1 MATTATKRGQIPL
14 GGDLSKMQVWRIA
27 AGASDTTA
35 TWNTGLNN
43 VWAAVACSQDDSSLG
58 IVPNSN
64 DGTEGSS
71 KGSVYFTGVINSA
84 KLDVIVIGS

>member
-14 GGDLSKMQVWRIA
+14 GGDLGKLAVWRVA

-35 TWNTGLNN
+35 TFKTGLNN
-43 VWAAVACSQDDSSLG
+43 VWAIVGTSQDDSSFG
-58 IVPNSN
+58 SVPNSN

-71 KGSVYFTGVINSA
+71 KGDVYLTGVINSA
-84 KLDVIVIGS
+84 KIDIIVIGN